1 MSSAAIRSFA
11 LVFVASASLAAS
23 PPPAPLPSE
32 GAVAPMVGADVA
44 AGEASRPQQPAP
56 GTTTGTTTG
65 TGPETGPETGQ
76 GPAQVSVPRNA
87 SEREAIRL
95 RQLRREHFGSV
106 RVPELRAK
114 GLAALAEFGDANSI
128 ELLYTMLRKEK
139 PDVRDAMLDR
149 IDSFGAKGQAA
160 LTWIA
165 IEDPD
170 AAMRAAA
177 TERIDRPA
185 TPATL
190 GVLDLALRQ
199 NAHATVNRAG
209 GLAGT
214 LNALPA
220 IPLLIFAQVASD
232 EVENQGD
239 LAWIAMGTQ
248 RSYVSNVQPVLGAG
262 SGAFTPIVST
272 ILEGF
277 VLRVTDAVA
286 VTYRADAHNSLVA
299 MTTADWG
306 KPTGHLGY
314 DPKAW
319 WAWYNDEYVP
329 FKRAQAAEAAAR
341 EKAEQAAKGSEGDP
355 LE

>member
-1 MSSAAIRSFA
+1 MAHRSNRT
-11 LVFVASASLAAS
+11 LASALLLSLAVTAANATV
-23 PPPAPLPSE
+23 PPPGPLPSE
-32 GAVAPMVGADVA
+32 GAVAPMSGADLAVGQAARPEVDAA
-44 AGEASRPQQPAP
+44 AGDDVPPKKASRD
-56 GTTTGTTTG
+56 
-65 TGPETGPETGQ
+65 
-76 GPAQVSVPRNA
+76 
-87 SEREAIRL
+87 EAVRL

-106 RVPELRAK
+106 RAPELRAK
-114 GLAALAEFGDANSI
+114 GLAALAEFGNANSI
-128 ELLYTMLRKEK
+128 ELLYAMLRREK

-149 IDSFGAKGQAA
+149 IDAFGAKGQAA

-170 AAMRAAA
+170 AAVRAAA
-177 TERIDRPA
+177 TARIDRPA
-185 TPATL
+185 APATL

-209 GLAGT
+209 ALAGT

-220 IPLLIFAQVASD
+220 IPHLIFAQVASD
-232 EVENQGD
+232 PVENQGD

-248 RSYVSNVQPVLGAG
+248 RSYVSNVAPVLGDG
-262 SGAFTPIVST
+262 SGAFTPIVDT
-272 ILEGF
+272 ILQGF

-286 VTYRADAHNSLVA
+286 VTYRADVHQSLVA
-299 MTTADWG
+299 MTSADWG

-341 EKAEQAAKGSEGDP
+341 EKAERAATGAGGDP

>member
-1 MSSAAIRSFA
+1 MGHGPNRTIAAAIA
-11 LVFVASASLAAS
+11 LLLAAFAAADPPS
-23 PPPAPLPSE
+23 PIVAE
-32 GAVAPMVGADVA
+32 GAVAPIGGADVA
-44 AGEASRPQQPAP
+44 TGRDARPEVAAEAAAEANADAIPRKASRD
-56 GTTTGTTTG
+56 
-65 TGPETGPETGQ
+65 
-76 GPAQVSVPRNA
+76 
-87 SEREAIRL
+87 EAIRL
-95 RQLRREHFGSV
+95 RQLKRESFGSV
-106 RVPELRAK
+106 RPAELRAK

-128 ELLYTMLRKEK
+128 ELLYSMLRGEK

-170 AAMRAAA
+170 AALRAAA
-177 TERIDRPA
+177 TARIDRPV

-209 GLAGT
+209 ALAGT

-232 EVENQGD
+232 EVEDQGD
-239 LAWIAMGTQ
+239 LAWIAIGTQ
-248 RSYVSNVQPVLGAG
+248 RSYVSNVAPVLGDG
-262 SGAFTPIVST
+262 SGAFTPIVNT

-319 WAWYNDEYVP
+319 WTWFNEEYVP

-341 EKAEQAAKGSEGDP
+341 EKADRAASEAGRDP

>member
-1 MSSAAIRSFA
+1 MGHGPSRTLASV
-11 LVFVASASLAAS
+11 LVLSLAVPAASAIA
-23 PPPAPLPSE
+23 PPPSPLPSE
-32 GAVAPMVGADVA
+32 GAVAPMAGADLA
-44 AGEASRPQQPAP
+44 AGQAARPEVETGAQDDAVPRKASRD
-56 GTTTGTTTG
+56 
-65 TGPETGPETGQ
+65 
-76 GPAQVSVPRNA
+76 
-87 SEREAIRL
+87 EAVRL

-106 RVPELRAK
+106 RSPELRAK
-114 GLAALAEFGDANSI
+114 GLAALSEFGTANSI
-128 ELLYTMLRKEK
+128 ELLYAMLRREK

-170 AAMRAAA
+170 AAMRTAA
-177 TERIDRPA
+177 TARIDRPA

-209 GLAGT
+209 ALAGT

-232 EVENQGD
+232 EVADQGD

-248 RSYVSNVQPVLGAG
+248 RSYVSNVAPVLGDG
-262 SGAFTPIVST
+262 SGAFTPIVDT
-272 ILEGF
+272 ILQGF

-286 VTYRADAHNSLVA
+286 VTYRADAHHALVA
-299 MTTADWG
+299 MTGADWG

-341 EKAEQAAKGSEGDP
+341 EKAERAARGGEGDP